1 MGITNSAVWS
11 LIKRMWIC
19 IPIKAQIKLTKPNY
33 KQPYCKSINTSGK
46 IQIFLPGFCWDAYT
60 VYTIQYIELLAW
72 VQLCKRGRYSLSTAV
87 CYLLLLS
94 LLPLYSYIY
103 CTVCCIIP
111 FQYFLQQCSILHP
124 FHLISTVVIYYSLL
138 SSLCIEFPTACIVSE
153 SPLPS

>member
-1 MGITNSAVWS
+1 MNLHSNKSSNQANQ
-11 LIKRMWIC
+11 
-19 IPIKAQIKLTKPNY
+19 ANY
-33 KQPYCKSINTSGK
+33 IQPYSIFSFLSLVNQS
-46 IQIFLPGFCWDAYT
+46 IQAVRSIYT
-60 VYTIQYIELLAW
+60 LHSTYIELLAR
-72 VQLCKRGRYSLSTAV
+72 VQLCKRRRYSLSTAV